1 MATEVLMPRQ
11 GQSVESCLI
20 LEWKKNEGEE
30 VQKGDVLCE
39 VETDK
44 AVFTVEAPISGVLL
58 KILYPQ
64 GADVPVLTPIAY
76 LGQKGEV
83 LELKEEKKLND
94 EKKKESIES
103 VSDKVRISP
112 RARRLARLEGID
124 PEAIRGTGPKGRI
137 LERDVQAALQEQ
149 KTAHPKKEPVESLQ
163 SIAEAA
169 AALSVSSPGT
179 RSDQGEEVIVAGTRK
194 VIAQRMMD
202 SLQSH
207 AQLTLHTS
215 ADART
220 ILALRKRFKDS
231 PDEYGYNIITIND
244 MVLFAV
250 ARSLVQFSALN
261 AYWQKDRIYRFHE
274 VHLAFAVDTPKG
286 LLVPV
291 IRNAQSLSLKEIS
304 RESKRLGQACIEGK
318 IAPEELKGG
327 TFTVSNLGNLGIHS
341 FTPILNSPQ
350 VAILGVCSIQPTPVL
365 EGEEVKFIPN
375 IGLSL
380 TIDHQAVDGAP
391 AARFLQYL
399 TDVIAHLDLFLA
411 G

>member
-1 MATEVLMPRQ
+1 MATEILMPRQ

-20 LEWKKNEGEE
+20 LEWKKNEGDD

-44 AVFTVEAPISGVLL
+44 AVFTVEAPTSGVLL

-64 GADVPVLTPIAY
+64 GVDVPVLTPIAY

-83 LELKEEKKLND
+83 LALKEE
-94 EKKKESIES
+94 KKESIES

-112 RARRLARLEGID
+112 RARRLARSEGID

-137 LERDVQAALQEQ
+137 LERDVRAALQEQ
-149 KTAHPKKEPVESLQ
+149 KTVHPKKEPVESLR
-163 SIAEAA
+163 SIAEEA

-194 VIAQRMMD
+194 VIAQRMME

-231 PDEYGYNIITIND
+231 PDGYGYNNITIND

-250 ARSLVQFSALN
+250 ARSLLQFPALN

-291 IRNAQSLSLKEIS
+291 IQNAQSLSLKELS
-304 RESKRLGQACIEGK
+304 SETKRLGQACIEGK

>member
-1 MATEVLMPRQ
+1 
-11 GQSVESCLI
+11 
-20 LEWKKNEGEE
+20 
-30 VQKGDVLCE
+30 
-39 VETDK
+39 
-44 AVFTVEAPISGVLL
+44 
-58 KILYPQ
+58 
-64 GADVPVLTPIAY
+64 
-76 LGQKGEV
+76 
-83 LELKEEKKLND
+83 
-94 EKKKESIES
+94 
-103 VSDKVRISP
+103 
-112 RARRLARLEGID
+112 
-124 PEAIRGTGPKGRI
+124 
-137 LERDVQAALQEQ
+137 
-149 KTAHPKKEPVESLQ
+149 
-163 SIAEAA
+163 
-169 AALSVSSPGT
+169 
-179 RSDQGEEVIVAGTRK
+179 
-194 VIAQRMMD
+194 
-202 SLQSH
+202 
-207 AQLTLHTS
+207 
-215 ADART
+215 
-220 ILALRKRFKDS
+220 
-231 PDEYGYNIITIND
+231 

-250 ARSLVQFSALN
+250 ARSLVQFPALN

-304 RESKRLGQACIEGK
+304 RESKQLGQACIEGK